1 MPPLESIEP
10 PLFEVEGDR
19 TVSRDAFDLPP
30 SNSPI
35 HESPTVAR
43 SEPRTTIG
51 SARSAWMFGRRNHEP
66 LPGQLAARR
75 PWSLHGLSW
84 RRPERLRPSPPFSV
98 RLSEAAAVLRVGR
111 VHAS

>member
-51 SARSAWMFGRRNHEP
+51 SARSAWMFGRR
-66 LPGQLAARR
+66 PGAPCSDTANTSV
-75 PWSLHGLSW
+75 PWKESLQDTT
-84 RRPERLRPSPPFSV
+84 RLYSKSG
-98 RLSEAAAVLRVGR
+98 RLSRVITTR
-111 VHAS
+111 SH

>member
-35 HESPTVAR
+35 HESPR
-43 SEPRTTIG
+43 DLI
-51 SARSAWMFGRRNHEP
+51 
-66 LPGQLAARR
+66 
-75 PWSLHGLSW
+75 
-84 RRPERLRPSPPFSV
+84 SV
-98 RLSEAAAVLRVGR
+98 PVGR
-111 VHAS
+111 NG